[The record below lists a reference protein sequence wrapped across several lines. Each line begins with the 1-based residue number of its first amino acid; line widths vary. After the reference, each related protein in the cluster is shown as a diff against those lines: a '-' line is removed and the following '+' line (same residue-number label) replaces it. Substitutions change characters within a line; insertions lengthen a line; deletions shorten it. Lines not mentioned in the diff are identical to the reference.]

1 MSELA
6 VVVVSSVVGGVV
18 AFVGAVAKNALDIRS
33 KVDEQLRD
41 LRRPAYEKLWRETA
55 LVPKWPRA
63 HVTHGQLAKF
73 SEDLRNWYFE
83 TGGMWMS
90 RQTQQR
96 YASLQN
102 VLQSV
107 TRDKPSEL
115 VDDTGYDSVREAC
128 SRLRTAMTDD
138 LVSRRR
144 RSNLG
149 V

>member
-18 AFVGAVAKNALDIRS
+18 AFVGALAKNALDIRS

-41 LRRPAYEKLWRETA
+41 LRRPAYENLWRETA
-55 LVPKWPRA
+55 LLPKWPRA
-63 HVTHGQLAKF
+63 QLTHGQLAKF
-73 SEDLRNWYFE
+73 SEDLRSWYFE

-96 YASLQN
+96 YASLQT
-102 VLQSV
+102 VLQTV
-107 TRDKPSEL
+107 TTDKPSEP
-115 VDDTGYDSVREAC
+115 VKDADYDSVREAC
-128 SRLRTAMTDD
+128 SRLRTDMTDD

-144 RSNLG
+144 RSSVG